1 MYLSELRLNP
11 RLEAVRRD
19 LANPY
24 EMHRTL
30 SWAVASAL
38 EQGTERL
45 LWRLEPVVRTELP
58 TVLVQTVSRPDW
70 RAVLDRLPGYAEVRP
85 PKPFEPVLA
94 AGGVFCFRLRA
105 NASVKQAGK
114 RRAIKIPEGKLAW
127 LGRRLEAGGCRLL
140 EALIREDRF
149 YEASKGSVTL
159 KVQATL
165 FEGRLRVEHPASATE
180 MLRKGVGAA
189 KALGLGLLSL
199 CRG

>member
-1 MYLSELRLNP
+1 MYISLLRLNP
-11 RLEAVRRD
+11 RLDVVRRD

-38 EQGTERL
+38 EQGTERM

-58 TVLVQTVSRPDW
+58 TVLVQTVSCPDW
-70 RAVLDRLPGYAEVRP
+70 NAILDRSPGYADIRP
-85 PKPFEPVLA
+85 PKLFEPVLPR
-94 AGGVFCFRLRA
+94 GGIFWFRLRA
-105 NASVKQAGK
+105 NASVKQHGK
-114 RRAIKIPEGKLAW
+114 RRAIKTPEGKVAW
-127 LGRRLEAGGCRLL
+127 LRRRLEEGGCQLVG
-140 EALIREDRF
+140 AVIREDRF
-149 YEASKGSVTL
+149 YEASKGGVTL

-165 FEGRLRVEHPASATE
+165 FEGRLRVEHPASAAET
-180 MLRKGVGAA
+180 LRRGVGSA